1 MFGFT
6 GKILKID
13 LTSGQVSEEELSQ
26 KIARQY
32 LGGLALASYYL
43 YRDSKKGVDAL
54 DEQNPL
60 LIAPGLLVPI
70 NVPTASKTTFLAKS
84 PATSGTGRAVVG
96 ATLGVQLKKA
106 GFDLLEIT
114 GKSKEPVII
123 SIMDKNIKIEKT
135 DLWGLDTRET
145 QKKLKEKYGNVA
157 TAAIGPA
164 GENVS
169 KISGVDCEDRQAA
182 RTGIGAVLG
191 SKKLKGL
198 VVKGSGTIEVFN
210 PQQFKELVQKWAKTL
225 REHPAA
231 KEDMN
236 YGTGE
241 FYSWMNTQ
249 RGTFPSRNWQNGYFQ
264 SVFDNLK
271 ENEKSH
277 IDPYYWAPIYA
288 KKFHP
293 CPNCNKPCGHMF
305 EIKEGK
311 YKGVS
316 VDGIEYETLYSLGG
330 NLEIDDPEAVA
341 YLNLLCDL
349 YGLDTISAGVTLS
362 WAMEAREKGILP
374 DAPQFGD
381 VDGSAKLLK
390 EMAFREGFLG
400 SLLADGVKPAVERL
414 GKGNEFAMHIKG
426 LEPPAY
432 DIRGIKGMALAE
444 AVSVRG
450 ACHLTAGVYG
460 LELTGKWW
468 KFEGVDRFSA
478 DNKGFEVMTMEDLM
492 VLYDTVGMCKFSRH
506 MFFLEGFLEI
516 IYAATGFDMSSSEL
530 MLVGERAYNIQ
541 RSFNV
546 REGLSR
552 KDDSLPY
559 RVTHDPIPKGVSK
572 GALVKEEELQKMLDD
587 YYQARGWSKD
597 GVPTKVKLQIIDLS
611 NLITDIGV

>member
-13 LTSGQVSEEELSQ
+13 LTAGQISEEELDQ
-26 KIARQY
+26 KIARRY

-43 YRDSKKGVDAL
+43 YRDSKKGTDAF

-60 LIAPGLLVPI
+60 IIAPGLFVPI
-70 NVPTASKTTFLAKS
+70 GVPTASKTVFLTKS
-84 PATSGTGRAVVG
+84 PATGGLGRAVVG

-106 GFDLLEIT
+106 GYDLMIIK
-114 GKSKEPVII
+114 GKSSKPVVI
-123 SIMDKNIKIEKT
+123 SIDDNNIKIEET

-145 QKKLKEKYGNVA
+145 QNKLKEKYGKVA
-157 TAAIGPA
+157 TAAIGPS
-164 GENVS
+164 GENLS
-169 KISGVDCEDRQAA
+169 KIAGVDCEERQAA
-182 RTGIGAVLG
+182 RTGIGAVFG

-198 VVKGSGTIEVFN
+198 AVKGSGSIEIFD
-210 PQQFKELVQKWAKTL
+210 PPHFKELVQKWAKIL

-231 KEDMN
+231 KDDMN

-249 RGTFPSRNWQNGYFQ
+249 RGTFPSRNWQQGYFQ
-264 SVFDNLK
+264 SAFDTLK
-271 ENEKSH
+271 EGDKTH

-349 YGLDTISAGVTLS
+349 YGFDTISAGLTIS
-362 WAMEAREKGILP
+362 WAMEAGEKGLLP
-374 DAPQFGD
+374 DAPKFGD
-381 VDGSAKLLK
+381 VDGTAKLLK
-390 EMAFREGFLG
+390 EMAFREGYLG
-400 SLLADGVKPAVERL
+400 NLLADGVKSAVEKL
-414 GKGNEFAMHIKG
+414 GKGDEFAMHVKG

-468 KFEGVDRFSA
+468 KFEGVDRLSA
-478 DNKGFEVMTMEDLM
+478 SNKGFEVKTMEDLM
-492 VLYDTVGMCKFSRH
+492 TVYDTVGMCKFSRH
-506 MFFLEGFLEI
+506 MFFLEGFPEI
-516 IYAATGFDMSSSEL
+516 IYAATGFDMSPSEL
-530 MLVGERAYNIQ
+530 MLVGERSYNIQ
-541 RSFNV
+541 KSFNV

-552 KDDSLPY
+552 KDDKLPY

-572 GALVKEEELQKMLDD
+572 GSYVKEEELQKMLDD
-587 YYQARGWSKD
+587 YYQARGWSRE
-597 GVPTKVKLQIIDLS
+597 GIPTKVKLQIIDLAD
-611 NLITDIGV
+611 LITDIGV